1 MAFNLTAELQLQ
13 ANNQNINQVV
23 NQIQQQLRPIGDVN
37 IKVNTDTKAVQQA
50 ANQVQRLDKGFRSTQ
65 KSASELNRTLVESA
79 RRFSVITVATGS
91 LLSLVNAFKNS
102 VKSALDFE
110 VELAKISQVTG
121 KTVKELSGLSTEVRR
136 LSTELG
142 VGNASL
148 IETSRI
154 LLQTGLS
161 AQKTKQALDVLAR
174 TTLAATFDDIQD
186 TTEGA
191 IALLNQFGGQAKKT
205 GQDIVFLEQ
214 SLDAI
219 NAVSKKFAVESSD
232 LIGVVRRVGGVFS
245 SAGGNVN
252 ELIAL
257 FTSVRQTTRE
267 SAETISTGLRTIF
280 TRLQRTDT
288 VEALRRLNIELQDS
302 KGQFVGAF
310 EAVKRLSVGLS
321 ALDPKDFRFSAIVEE
336 LGGFRQVGKVIPLI
350 KQFAV
355 AQNALNVA
363 QNASGSI
370 LADSITAQKT
380 LANRFAKTR
389 EKFDELIAQFVD
401 SSSFRS
407 LASGFL
413 IIADSLIKIG
423 SALEPVLPLLTA
435 LFALKVGSGL
445 ASGIGLLRGISGGG
459 GGGSGPIIAS
469 RFATGGP
476 VPGSGSRD
484 TVPAM
489 LTPGEFVIRKSSVK
503 KLGMNN
509 LAQMN
514 AKGYATGGKVGGF
527 NASSG
532 LIKNSKTTLDKEANA
547 KFDTSINRFNKD
559 DSFSFS
565 RGIDKGID
573 VNKLTKAQSS
583 LRATKDYKEAVG
595 SGDNQARGTAFEN
608 IAKRVYGLKLST
620 APNARIDAIGRKN
633 NELLEIKS
641 EKGSLSDKGLS
652 EKAIGAAINPKDKAT
667 DGVVAEVLTSKK
679 LTRFPNDI
687 DLPNVGVVQDT
698 TNLSKINSELK
709 TKDGKDITQGA
720 GFSKRQAQQVKQAQ
734 KAALGG
740 FIQKFAAGG
749 AVQSILKQSKV
760 GAANLD
766 VGKDSD
772 VKLGV
777 TPARVNATDPVKNN
791 NFLKNKAGVRKYI
804 ESQGVTAIPSY
815 TLNRK
820 SLDKSTGDKF
830 RANIV
835 SEVTSAADRAAGK
848 VGQDLIGKSVKAS
861 EGAKETLSKKLVK
874 EGGVIGSVFE
884 DVLNIVGNQGNFAPT
899 NQFQPFDFPNGLSG
913 PLADNYT
920 GLPSSFVDSR
930 KKQTSK
936 DKGSFETKVAN
947 QIALEAAA
955 SEFGRAPSKEQ
966 KKMLGGMIKRLARG
980 GSAGGDTVPALLT
993 PGEFV
998 LNKKAAQGIGAAK
1011 LDAMNKRGEVQGFN
1025 KGGAVQYLASGG
1037 AAQGPGVNNQ
1047 GQSTLPSTGNLLPI
1061 LEKIQTRFEKMGVKG
1076 DALAK
1081 SMQAAASELSTGKSE
1096 ADAFKTGLDSLKDPL
1111 KKTNAELKLEAQIR
1125 KQGRKDLGQSDSR
1138 NKVIQEQ
1145 FPAGAVDD
1153 QGNKIGGQFTG
1164 RKLAVA
1170 DETKRETLQTKFGPR
1185 AGGSVSGEGVAA
1197 LTKKFD
1203 RFASSDKGA
1212 GASTAQRKAAS
1223 DSGVKEFL
1231 ILIKKG
1237 VPVQKAFNQSIKK
1250 TETELD
1256 KYKSITKRINERN
1269 LEAARIKDEEIKA
1282 SQDLINQKKK
1292 EEVAESRQKK
1302 PISQRLGG
1310 ALKSGGTKAIKFGG
1324 EASQGFAD
1332 ATKGGQNLIFA
1343 GAAIAAVTSQLGIFD
1358 EATEKAI
1365 TSSSAF
1371 AATTVGLVGSIGQ
1384 TVAGFT
1390 NSAVASQNSALA
1402 DQQEAASSQ
1411 AVSSANQK
1419 QAASGAGFGKA
1430 LGGFAIGLSL
1440 GISALQFFAAKN
1452 KAVAE
1457 KNAKAFDNALKGIS
1471 ESGNSAAADLI
1482 SSANAEVAARTAA
1495 SNQLSRSSVGTVAGF
1510 TAAGAAIGSFI
1521 PVIGTFVGAL
1531 IGAAAGVVTALLLA
1545 SRATEQQ
1552 LAQTQKFTAALAQNI
1567 TALDSLAVASA
1578 KATKELA
1585 DIENTVGLSGD
1596 DKNRR
1601 KRNVVGTTQNELDR
1615 QKFDIAGDNKL
1626 QFDRD
1631 KGESELV
1638 SQGAVSANKALQ
1650 ELSGISG
1657 KTFAELSALD
1667 TDQLAEAFK
1676 GKRVFDDASGF
1687 EGETSEADA
1696 QNLSKSFQV
1705 VSAALEQRAKAIE
1718 QNLSLTSE
1726 ILSDELSKV
1735 PAGKTFDELTG
1746 RVNSFSIS
1754 LARRKT
1760 AIQQASKEEIAALK
1774 RKEDEI
1780 NSEDFGPERDA
1791 RLEAVQKD
1799 IKTARGAA
1807 QKRIKD
1813 EEDNIKQVLKER
1825 DENRKSMIAEQQAR
1839 KDQIAL
1845 LKEQSKSA
1853 RAAAFA
1859 ARAFQLELDAVNAQ
1873 TAQIQGG
1880 TGPTPQFDKVDTSG
1894 DLPFDE
1900 LSTNL
1905 DIFLTQIGNLP
1916 ANLQAEA
1923 KKAAQGLADNRQFI
1937 DAASKGLGDLDSED
1951 FIEAGNPDAILKQV
1965 FTGLDTDE
1973 INAKLLSAFGGSTDA
1988 VTAFKKQLE
1997 TASVGSFDA
2006 AELDSLF
2013 APLRESGAS
2022 LSAIIDGY
2030 AAAANTQLQ
2039 ITAARIKQ
2047 EDAVRKLGADAIASY
2062 SQQVLKG
2069 RDIIAKAEGRD
2080 PNVGKAATQ
2089 RRISQAKLD
2098 AGQAS
2103 RGGVALNASDP
2114 RNLNLNKKS
2123 ALAGKKNT
2131 DNQLNN
2137 VRGNQAAAQQRL
2149 NDLKAQGKKGSSPE
2163 VQQTLKDLQSLN
2175 QSITGLQQSQAQYT
2189 RTIQDADSAQQ
2200 AYIQSLDSEI
2210 AVVTASLQKAAA
2222 AREQGFAV
2230 LSEFVLGGQDT
2241 RDSLNSGAAGIFKAL
2256 QTGTVQNQS
2265 EEQRSQTI
2273 GLLDKLKDVQI
2284 PGSGGLTGSEVKQEL
2299 VFQDAVRLGFPPEVA
2314 KELATSTTVEQDMLA
2329 ELKRLVAIQEKVAAE
2344 TGVTQEAVDAK
2355 QGVAGTFSTGGVVY
2369 RANGGSIFK
2378 PKGTDTVP
2386 AMLTP
2391 GEFVIKKSAVDKVGA
2406 GNLAALNNGN
2416 GAVYRANGGP
2426 INKQTAVTQQGQGG
2440 GIQLPSAEQF
2450 ASALKGGVNSLGPG
2464 KLKKLVKDNA
2474 SASSAKDIGDLIR
2487 NGNFDISRFIRGLTQ
2502 GGLTAKVNKLNEVA
2516 NQYMLSWGPT
2526 GARFK
2531 NGTEGSSEVT
2541 EALNSVGQLI
2551 DNDGN
2556 ERILREILN
2565 AGTGRDVLADF
2576 KALGGALVR
2585 RRDQGKTVV
2594 SPTAIKDL
2602 KTSGVISRKQTTSSK
2617 AEQNL
2622 IEAGL
2627 YLAGG
2632 GSVAGS
2638 DTIPAMLTPGEFV
2651 MSREAVQRNGVGY
2664 MKNLNKGV
2672 VKGFR
2677 RGGIVGTGNVR
2688 YRAGGST
2695 GPEGGGGG
2703 GGLSI
2708 DPSGLQQVLTDFGA
2722 SFGETVDNVVA
2733 AFSTI
2738 NTSLDKLANAIN
2750 QGMTVTH
2757 QFSGDMKMAFKIENG
2772 DQLKNSIAE
2781 ALTPKI
2787 SKIISEE
2794 VSKQLGQNDFKAGG

>member
-1419 QAASGAGFGKA
+1419 QATSGAGFGKA

-1601 KRNVVGTTQNELDR
+1601 KRNVVGRISNELDR

-1626 QFDRD
+1626 QFNRD
-1631 KGESELV
+1631 KGESEFV

-1676 GKRVFDDASGF
+1676 GKKVFDDASGF

-1735 PAGKTFDELTG
+1735 PAGKTFDELT
-1746 RVNSFSIS
+1746 RSTNSFSIS
-1754 LARRKT
+1754 LTRRKT

-2149 NDLKAQGKKGSSPE
+2149 NDLNKEPEKNKGE
-2163 VQQTLKDLQSLN
+2163 IARTIQLLTGLN
-2175 QSITGLQQSQAQYT
+2175 QSITGLQQRQAQYT

-2329 ELKRLVAIQEKVAAE
+2329 ELKRLVAIQEQVAAT
-2344 TGVTQEAVDAK
+2344 TGVTQEAIDAK
-2355 QGVAGTFSTGGVVY
+2355 GAVAGTFSTGGVVY

-2406 GNLAALNNGN
+2406 GNLAAFNGN

-2450 ASALKGGVNSLGPG
+2450 AAAIKGGANTLGPG
-2464 KLKKLVKDNA
+2464 RLKKLIKDAGYKNEIKNV
-2474 SASSAKDIGDLIR
+2474 SDLIR
-2487 NGNFDISRFIRGLTQ
+2487 QGNFDVSRFARGITGGKISAKLTS
-2502 GGLTAKVNKLNEVA
+2502 LNQVS
-2516 NQYMLSWGPT
+2516 NQYLDSWGPT
-2526 GARFK
+2526 GATFK
-2531 NGTEGSSEVT
+2531 ATVDKQEGFDAIRTAFKTFITSVPIKNQSIVT
-2541 EALNSVGQLI
+2541 SLVQAS
-2551 DNDGN
+2551 
-2556 ERILREILN
+2556 
-2565 AGTGRDVLADF
+2565 TGRNYISDF
-2576 KALGGALVR
+2576 DALIESLTAAKNSKSLGGVVNV
-2585 RRDQGKTVV
+2585 DQ
-2594 SPTAIKDL
+2594 L
-2602 KTSGVISRKQTTSSK
+2602 KNLKGSGIISRGQVKSSQ
-2617 AEQNL
+2617 AEQKL

-2627 YLAGG
+2627 YLAG
-2632 GSVAGS
+2632 GS

-2695 GPEGGGGG
+2695 GPEGGGG